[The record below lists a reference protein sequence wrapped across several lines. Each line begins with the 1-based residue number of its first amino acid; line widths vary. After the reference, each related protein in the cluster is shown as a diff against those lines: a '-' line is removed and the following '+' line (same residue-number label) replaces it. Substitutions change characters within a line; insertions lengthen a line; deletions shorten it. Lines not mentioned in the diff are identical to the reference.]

1 MKRKLVATILG
12 IAAAAAVFNA
22 GGVAT
27 AQGLIFLDNYYSA
40 PVGGPYPLITYG
52 AGSGG
57 AIGTAVTS
65 GFTVGL
71 YLSSSA
77 FTFEGGATSAT
88 GENSILNLPGAQ
100 AGGANSTATLGAL
113 GAGYYSATS
122 FYATSVAAGQSVYAM
137 VLAYDGATYD
147 TSGVRGHS
155 AVFQL
160 TTSSAP
166 PVPGF
171 GSLPASFAVAAAVPE
186 PSTFALAGLGLA
198 SLLIFRRRK

>member
-12 IAAAAAVFNA
+12 MAAAAAVFNA
-22 GGVAT
+22 GSVAT
-27 AQGLIFLDNYYSA
+27 AQGLIFLDNYYSS
-40 PVGGPYPLITYG
+40 PSGGPYPLITYG

-57 AIGTAVTS
+57 TLGAGVT
-65 GFTVGL
+65 GGMTVGV

-77 FTFEGGATSAT
+77 FTFEGGATT
-88 GENSILNLPGAQ
+88 Q
-100 AGGANSTATLGAL
+100 GGANNLLLLPSEAATGANATATLGTL

-122 FYATSVAAGQSVYAM
+122 FLPTPVAAGQAVYAM
-137 VLAYDGATYD
+137 VIAYNGADYN
-147 TSGVRGHS
+147 SSLVRGHS

-171 GSLPASFAVAAAVPE
+171 GSLASSFSVAQVPE
-186 PSTFALAGLGLA
+186 PSTFALAGFGLA